1 MEAILG
7 FDFAILDFIRE
18 NIANPVLDVIM
29 KIITHSGDAGIIW
42 IAATLLCL
50 IFKKTRKAGTCM
62 AIALILVLLICNLTL
77 KPIIARPRPFMLR
90 EEIELIISAP
100 SGFSFPS
107 GHTASSFAAAVGLF
121 IYHKKLGIA
130 ALIWAFLIAFSRLYM
145 YVHYPTDVL
154 AGMVIGI
161 LCAVVAMIIVNK
173 VYEPLSDR
181 LNTLINKK
189 QEKN

>member
-42 IAATLLCL
+42 IAAALLCL
-50 IFKKTRKAGTCM
+50 IFKKTRKAGVCM

>member
-42 IAATLLCL
+42 IAAALLCL

-130 ALIWAFLIAFSRLYM
+130 ALIWAFLIAFSRLYFC
-145 YVHYPTDVL
+145 VHFPTDVL
-154 AGMVIGI
+154 AGAVLGI
-161 LCAVVAMIIVNK
+161 AAGLGAYAVTEKYLCVKREENPT
-173 VYEPLSDR
+173 E
-181 LNTLINKK
+181 
-189 QEKN
+189 

>member
-18 NIANPVLDVIM
+18 NITNPVLDVVM
-29 KIITHSGDAGIIW
+29 KIITGSGNAGIIW
-42 IAATLLCL
+42 IAAALLCL
-50 IFKKTRKAGTCM
+50 IFKKTRKAGVCM
-62 AIALILVLLICNLTL
+62 AIALILGLVICNLTL

-107 GHTASSFAAAVGLF
+107 GHTVSSFAAAFGLF
-121 IYHKKLGIA
+121 IYHKKLGIV
-130 ALIWAFLIAFSRLYM
+130 ALIWAILVAVSRLYM

-154 AGMVIGI
+154 TGIVIGI
-161 LCAVVAMIIVNK
+161 LCAVIGMVIVNK
-173 VYEPLSDR
+173 FYEPVSKR
-181 LNTLINKK
+181 LTTLINKK
-189 QEKN
+189 LEKN

>member
-1 MEAILG
+1 METILG

-18 NIANPVLDVIM
+18 NITNPVLDIIM
-29 KIITHSGDAGIIW
+29 RIITGSGNAGIIW
-42 IAATLLCL
+42 IAAALLCL
-50 IFKKTRKAGTCM
+50 IFKKTRKAGMCM
-62 AIALILVLLICNLTL
+62 AIALILGLVICNLTL

-90 EEIELIISAP
+90 EEIELVISAP

-107 GHTASSFAAAVGLF
+107 GHTVSSFAAAVGLF

-130 ALIWAFLIAFSRLYM
+130 ALIWAILVAVSRLYM

-154 AGMVIGI
+154 TGIVIGI

-173 VYEPLSDR
+173 IYEPLAVR
-181 LNTLINKK
+181 LATLIKNK

>member
-1 MEAILG
+1 
-7 FDFAILDFIRE
+7 
-18 NIANPVLDVIM
+18 
-29 KIITHSGDAGIIW
+29 
-42 IAATLLCL
+42 
-50 IFKKTRKAGTCM
+50 M